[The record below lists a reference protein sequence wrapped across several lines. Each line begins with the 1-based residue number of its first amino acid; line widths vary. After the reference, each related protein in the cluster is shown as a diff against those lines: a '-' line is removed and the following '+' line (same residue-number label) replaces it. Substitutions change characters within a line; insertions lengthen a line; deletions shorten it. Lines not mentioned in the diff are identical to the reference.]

1 MEGIWLAFANGGLW
15 MWLILGLQI
24 VAAAI
29 ILERVSALYL
39 KRKPVQRKELE
50 PFEAKIKS
58 GDLKNVFEDAD
69 KLSNEQPIGR
79 VVKAGVQ
86 AVMNM
91 GGREEIQGRMDE
103 VLLLETELVDK
114 RTGFLAMFANVATLA
129 GLLGT
134 ITGMIK
140 AFAAVSTADPS
151 EKATMLSSG
160 IAEAMNTTA
169 FGLIV
174 AIPTLLAYSIL
185 LNRSIELNEDL
196 HQASLRSF
204 NWLSFNFEPVAATSP
219 TKGSEKNSNS
229 PQMSL

>member
-1 MEGIWLAFANGGLW
+1 MEAIWLAFANGGIW
-15 MWLILGLQI
+15 MWLILGLLG
-24 VAAAI
+24 VSAAM

-39 KRKPVQRKELE
+39 KRKPVQRKKLE

-58 GDLKNVFEDAD
+58 GDLAGVLKDSEE
-69 KLSNEQPIGR
+69 LGTEEPIGR

-103 VLLLETELVDK
+103 VLLLETEMIDK

-140 AFAAVSTADPS
+140 AFAAVSTADAAD
-151 EKATMLSSG
+151 KATLLSSG

-185 LNRSIELNEDL
+185 LNRSTELNEDL
-196 HQASLRSF
+196 HQAALRSF
-204 NWLSFNFEPVAATSP
+204 NWLSFNFEPVAEVGS
-219 TKGSEKNSNS
+219 KGKNTS